1 MFFQPV
7 KMAWDS
13 VISSKMR
20 SFLTMLGIIVGVIAL
35 VVLVSIANGT
45 TSQVTDVISSMG
57 TNMLTVSIDSDTDDP
72 VALSDMDE
80 LRELSHISLA
90 SPVASDNLTAGYGS
104 DSDSAQIT
112 GTDGSYLDIE
122 GETLSAGRNLLQSD
136 MDNHTYVA
144 VINED
149 IASDLLGVTNTADA
163 VGMQFKLDGTPF
175 TVIGV
180 IAANESVTNSRTSYE
195 AIIPYTT
202 LMRLSSSVSSVTS
215 IVVSAASDDEMD
227 AAEQALEGWLYER
240 FGDEDLYS
248 VINMSTVADSMADV
262 TNTLPI
268 MLGGIASISLLV
280 GGIGIMNIMLVSVTE
295 RTREIGIRKAIGA
308 GNGSI
313 MAQFLVEALMLSLMG
328 CGAGIGASWGILK
341 IIDKV
346 AGYSYTMDRTVC
358 LLAVGFSLLIGL
370 VFGIYPAG
378 RAAKKR
384 PIEALHYSG

>member
-80 LRELSHISLA
+80 IRELSHISLA

-195 AIIPYTT
+195 ALIPYTT

-262 TNTLPI
+262 TNTLSI

-280 GGIGIMNIMLVSVTE
+280 GGIGIMNIMLATVTE
-295 RTREIGIRKAIGA
+295 RTREIGIRRAIGA
-308 GNGSI
+308 RRSQI
-313 MAQFLVEALMLSLMG
+313 VMQFLIESLVLSALG
-328 CGAGIGASWGILK
+328 G
-341 IIDKV
+341 
-346 AGYSYTMDRTVC
+346 
-358 LLAVGFSLLIGL
+358 LIGL
-370 VFGIYPAG
+370 GLGLLIPALVTAFAGMPTIVTAWSLLLSFGISVAVGMVFGIYPAL
-378 RAAKKR
+378 RASR
-384 PIEALHYSG
+384 LDPIVALRHE

>member
-1 MFFQPV
+1 MFFQSV
-7 KMAWDS
+7 KMAWAS
-13 VISSKMR
+13 AISSKMR

-35 VVLVSIANGT
+35 VVLVSIANAT

-80 LRELSHISLA
+80 IRELS
-90 SPVASDNLTAGYGS
+90 YGS

-180 IAANESVTNSRTSYE
+180 IDANESVTNSRTAYE

-262 TNTLPI
+262 TNTLSI